1 MLKETPLFSCLSE
14 ADLEQIA
21 ERLRPQELAQ
31 GGRLFDIGDEAN
43 ALYIVRSGW
52 VRLTSASGEVL
63 ASLGPGSMIGEADM
77 LRGHPRSSGAI
88 AATPVELWTLTSND
102 LTDLIMRHP
111 SVGITLYRN
120 AGTHIVQMEAYLIAR
135 LRQVPGLGEAGL
147 DALAAMAQWLEPLEV
162 PRGQT
167 LFRAGDPPQALFI
180 LETGQ
185 VMLLPGD
192 AQGEPYPLGAGQLF
206 GELALLT
213 GKPHFYSAYTTEDS
227 LLWVLEREAFQI
239 LVHHHPSLARTL
251 SRGPR
256 APLSPEDQAA
266 AAAVL
271 ARMPLFEGLT
281 DDVLASITSRL
292 LLLYVPAGEIIFA
305 EGARADAM
313 YLVDSGEVELSQ
325 EAGRRREVLARIGPG
340 GFFGEMALLT
350 GRPRSA
356 TATATR
362 NTILWVLYRNEF
374 EDLVTRHP
382 AIATSI
388 SRGLSERLAEA
399 GGAHVERH
407 LRHISLLQGLPSEA
421 LREISERLHPMR
433 YRANEVIYHQGDLSS
448 YLYLIESGRVSLFA
462 EQGGVEVPVAILNS
476 GDFLGES
483 AVLTGE
489 RCPHTAQALTDVDLW
504 LLRPSDFE
512 ALSMRYP
519 MLALNLSRHLEIRL
533 RQSAAQVIQSVQS
546 AVPAQEIRAPISA
559 FTATSTSQAAPTQID
574 PASDRLRSA
583 SPRAR
588 SANTSSV
595 YAAPTRIRPVREQAT
610 PLSLNHLA
618 SWFQSL
624 SIGAKLRLAVILL
637 LLAWLLGIAAPS
649 ALLNAVSFASAL
661 NSLNGLLLQ
670 NDGFLLP
677 GALVQEEDGNGQGLA
692 MAIFPERSLEP
703 TATYTPLPT
712 DTPVP
717 TDTPLP
723 TPTPT
728 DTPVPPTPTPVPT
741 DTPIPPRP
749 TPPPIQPSPTP
760 ELRAAAASIIW
771 DSRLDQLGVK
781 VQPANV
787 PPGQPYWRLVEA
799 RWADEQQSEGRHHIY
814 VNVLDESGKRIIGQP
829 IKVSWGEG
837 SITGATE
844 DKPAT
849 EYSYNFQM
857 YAAGNAYNVSVEGL
871 PSDTVIGMGLGDI
884 ERRAWKIHTSFYLTF
899 QRSTR

>member
-1 MLKETPLFSCLSE
+1 MNARTLKETPLFSSLSE
-14 ADLEQIA
+14 ADLGQIA
-21 ERLRPQELAQ
+21 ERLKPQALAQ

-52 VRLTSASGEVL
+52 VRLTSAGGEVL
-63 ASLGPGSMIGEADM
+63 ASLGPGSVIGEADM

-88 AATPVELWTLTSND
+88 AATSVELWTLTSDD
-102 LTDLIMRHP
+102 LTDLIMRRP
-111 SVGITLYRN
+111 AIGITLSRN
-120 AGTHIVQMEAYLIAR
+120 AGTHIVQVEAYLTAR
-135 LRQVPGLGEAGL
+135 LRQVPGLGEADL
-147 DALAAMAQWLEPLEV
+147 DALAEMARRLEPMEV
-162 PRGQT
+162 SRGQT
-167 LFRAGDPPQALFI
+167 LFRAGDPPRALFMV
-180 LETGQ
+180 ESGQ
-185 VMLLPGD
+185 VTLLPGD
-192 AQGEPYPLGAGQLF
+192 PQGEPYPLRAGQIF

-213 GKPHFYSAYTTEDS
+213 GKPHFYGAQAAEDA
-227 LLWVLEREAFQI
+227 LLWVLERDAFRTLI
-239 LVHHHPSLARTL
+239 HRHPGLARAL
-251 SRGPR
+251 SRGLR

-271 ARMPLFEGLT
+271 ARMPLFEGLA
-281 DDVLASITSRL
+281 DDVLASISSRL

-313 YLVDSGEVELSQ
+313 YLVDSGEVELLQ

-350 GRPRSA
+350 GRPRAA

-362 NTILWVLYRNEF
+362 DAILWVLYRNEF

-399 GGAHVERH
+399 GGAHIERH
-407 LRHISLLQGLPSEA
+407 LRHISLLQGLPGEA

-433 YRANEVIYHQGDLSS
+433 YRANEVIYHQGDPAS

-489 RCPHTAQALTDVDLW
+489 RSPHTAQALTDVDLW
-504 LLRPSDFE
+504 LLRPGDFE

-519 MLALNLSRHLEIRL
+519 ALALNLSRCLEARL
-533 RQSAAQVIQSVQS
+533 RQSAAQAIQSVQS
-546 AVPAQEIRAPISA
+546 AISA
-559 FTATSTSQAAPTQID
+559 QGVGAATSAPAATVTSPATPARVEPAPARFRPIPQ
-574 PASDRLRSA
+574 
-583 SPRAR
+583 RAR
-588 SANTSSV
+588 PATSAHV
-595 YAAPTRIRPVREQAT
+595 RPAT
-610 PLSLNHLA
+610 ERTGSLGFDSLA
-618 SWFQSL
+618 SWYHSL
-624 SIGAKLRLAVILL
+624 SVGAKIRLAVVLL

-649 ALLNAVSFASAL
+649 ALLDAVSLATMLSNFSGADAL
-661 NSLNGLLLQ
+661 P
-670 NDGFLLP
+670 P
-677 GALVQEEDGNGQGLA
+677 GPVGEGGDKAGVLA
-692 MAIFPERSLEP
+692 MAMLPEQQLGP

-723 TPTPT
+723 SPTPT
-728 DTPVPPTPTPVPT
+728 DTPVPPTPTPT
-741 DTPIPPRP
+741 NTPIPPTP
-749 TPPPIQPSPTP
+749 TPRPIQPQPTPTP
-760 ELRAAAASIIW
+760 EPRAVAASIVW
-771 DSRLDQLGVK
+771 DSRLDQLGVGLR
-781 VQPANV
+781 PADV
-787 PPGQPYWRLVEA
+787 APGQLYWRLVEA
-799 RWADEQQSEGRHHIY
+799 RWADEQQSEGRHHIF

-829 IKVSWGEG
+829 IKVSWREG
-837 SITGATE
+837 SVTGVTE

-857 YAAGNAYNVSVEGL
+857 YAAGNSYDLSVEGL
-871 PSDTVIGMGLGDI
+871 PSDTVTGMGLGDI

-899 QRSTR
+899 QRSRR

>member
-1 MLKETPLFSCLSE
+1 MLKEMPLFSFLSE
-14 ADLEQIA
+14 ADLEWIA

-31 GGRLFDIGDEAN
+31 GGRLFDIGDESN

-52 VRLTSASGEVL
+52 VRLTSANGEVL
-63 ASLGPGSMIGEADM
+63 ASLGPGSMLGEADM

-88 AATPVELWTLTSND
+88 AATPVELWTLTSDD
-102 LTDLIMRHP
+102 LTDLIMRRP
-111 SVGITLYRN
+111 TVGITLSRN

-135 LRQVPGLGEAGL
+135 LRQVPGLGEADL

-162 PRGQT
+162 PRGQR

-180 LETGQ
+180 IEAGQ
-185 VMLLPGD
+185 VTLLPGD
-192 AQGEPYPLGAGQLF
+192 SQGEPYPLGAGQIF

-213 GKPHFYSAYTTEDS
+213 GKPHFYGAQTAEDT
-227 LLWVLEREAFQI
+227 LLWVLEREAFRTLIHQ
-239 LVHHHPSLARTL
+239 HPGLARAL
-251 SRGPR
+251 SRGLR

-271 ARMPLFEGLT
+271 ARLPLFEGLT
-281 DDVLASITSRL
+281 DEVLASIASRL
-292 LLLYVPAGEIIFA
+292 LLLYVPAGEVIFA
-305 EGARADAM
+305 EGARADAL

-325 EAGRRREVLARIGPG
+325 EAGRRREVLARVGPG

-362 NTILWVLYRNEF
+362 DAILWVLYRNEF

-399 GGAHVERH
+399 GGAHIERH

-504 LLRPSDFE
+504 LLRPGDFE
-512 ALSMRYP
+512 ALSLRYP
-519 MLALNLSRHLEIRL
+519 MLALNLSRCLEVRL
-533 RQSAAQVIQSVQS
+533 RQSAVQVIQSVQS
-546 AVPAQEIRAPISA
+546 AVSARGAGMPTDAP
-559 FTATSTSQAAPTQID
+559 TAAVASQATPTRREA
-574 PASDRLRSA
+574 ASARLRPA
-583 SPRAR
+583 PPRAR
-588 SANTSSV
+588 SITS
-595 YAAPTRIRPVREQAT
+595 ARARPAKEQAE
-610 PLSLNHLA
+610 LSGLDGLA

-624 SIGAKLRLAVILL
+624 SVGAKIRLAVILL

-661 NSLNGLLLQ
+661 SSLGS
-670 NDGFLLP
+670 LLP
-677 GALVQEEDGNGQGLA
+677 QGQDVLSPIGLAQEEGDGDQVLA
-692 MAIFPERSLEP
+692 MAMLPEQSLEP

-723 TPTPT
+723 SPTPT

-741 DTPIPPRP
+741 HTPVPPTPRP
-749 TPPPIQPSPTP
+749 TQPPPTPTP
-760 ELRAAAASIIW
+760 EPRAAAASIAW
-771 DSRLDQLGVK
+771 DSRLDQLGVG
-781 VQPANV
+781 VQPAQV
-787 PPGQPYWRLVEA
+787 APGQPYWRLVEA
-799 RWADEQQSEGRHHIY
+799 RWADEQQSEGRHPIY
-814 VNVLDESGKRIIGQP
+814 VNVLDESGRRVIGQP
-829 IKVSWGEG
+829 VRVSWREG
-837 SITGATE
+837 SVTGVTE
-844 DKPAT
+844 DKPAP

-857 YAAGNAYNVSVEGL
+857 YAAGNAYDVSVEGL
-871 PSDTVIGMGLGDI
+871 PSDTVTGMGLGDI

-899 QRSTR
+899 QRSVR

>member
-1 MLKETPLFSCLSE
+1 MLKETPLFSFLSE

-88 AATPVELWTLTSND
+88 AATPVELWTLTSDD
-102 LTDLIMRHP
+102 LTDLIMRRP
-111 SVGITLYRN
+111 AVGITLSRN
-120 AGTHIVQMEAYLIAR
+120 AGTHIVQLEAYLIAR
-135 LRQVPGLGEAGL
+135 LRQVPGLGEADL

-162 PRGQT
+162 PRGRT

-180 LETGQ
+180 LEAGQ

-213 GKPHFYSAYTTEDS
+213 GKPHFYGAQAVEDS
-227 LLWVLEREAFQI
+227 VLWVLEREAFQTLI
-239 LVHHHPSLARTL
+239 HHHPSLARAL
-251 SRGPR
+251 SRGLR

-266 AAAVL
+266 AASVL
-271 ARMPLFEGLT
+271 ARMPLFEGLA
-281 DDVLASITSRL
+281 DEVLGSIASRL
-292 LLLYVPAGEIIFA
+292 LLLYVPTGEVIFA

-325 EAGRRREVLARIGPG
+325 ETGRRREVLARIGPG

-362 NTILWVLYRNEF
+362 DTILWVLYRNEF
-374 EDLVTRHP
+374 EDLITRHP
-382 AIATSI
+382 TIATSI

-407 LRHISLLQGLPSEA
+407 LRHISLLQGLPGEA

-504 LLRPSDFE
+504 LLRPGDFE

-519 MLALNLSRHLEIRL
+519 MLALNLSRHLEMRL
-533 RQSAAQVIQSVQS
+533 RQSAAHVIQSVQG
-546 AVPAQEIRAPISA
+546 AAPASRAGASFDAP
-559 FTATSTSQAAPTQID
+559 TATITSQAAPMREE
-574 PASDRLRSA
+574 PAPAWPRSA

-588 SANTSSV
+588 PASTGGV
-595 YAAPTRIRPVREQAT
+595 YAAPTRARPTREQAT

-624 SIGAKLRLAVILL
+624 SVGAKLRLAVILL

-649 ALLNAVSFASAL
+649 ALLNAISFASAL
-661 NSLNGLLLQ
+661 GGLSHLLPQDNGLLS
-670 NDGFLLP
+670 P
-677 GALVQEEDGNGQGLA
+677 AALVQEDGRDGQVLA
-692 MAIFPERSLEP
+692 MAVLPERSLEP

-712 DTPVP
+712 DTPAP

-723 TPTPT
+723 SPTPT
-728 DTPVPPTPTPVPT
+728 NTPIPPTPTPIPT
-741 DTPIPPRP
+741 DTPIPPTPRP
-749 TPPPIQPSPTP
+749 IPPQPTP
-760 ELRAAAASIIW
+760 EPRAVAASIAW
-771 DSRLDQLGVK
+771 DSRLDQLGVR

-787 PPGQPYWRLVEA
+787 APGQPYWRLVEA
-799 RWADEQQSEGRHHIY
+799 RWADEQQSGGRHHIY
-814 VNVLDESGKRIIGQP
+814 VDVLDESGKRIIGQP

-837 SITGATE
+837 AITGVTE